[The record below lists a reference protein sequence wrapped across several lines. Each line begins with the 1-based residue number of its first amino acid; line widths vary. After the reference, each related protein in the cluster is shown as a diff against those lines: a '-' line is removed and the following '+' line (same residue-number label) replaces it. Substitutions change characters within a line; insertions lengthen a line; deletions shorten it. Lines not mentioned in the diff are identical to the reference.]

1 MLIMTIHNPDNQVDL
16 LKKGVSEILPG
27 EKDLAL
33 KLKEHKCLRIKFGVD
48 PTNFDLHL
56 GHTVPLRK
64 LKQFQNMEHKIFFLL
79 GTFTAQIGDPSGRPN
94 TRKPLTEEEVM
105 AFSRKYT
112 DQVLNRFLDP
122 ENTRV
127 VSNED
132 WLKAMTFEQVLKL
145 AARTTVARML
155 ERDDFAKRYK
165 KGMPIHLNEF
175 LYPLMQGWDSVVLGA
190 EVEIGETDQRF
201 NMLMGR
207 TLQGREGQT
216 SQVVMLLPL
225 LTGTDGKHKMSKSLN
240 NHIPINSAPLE
251 MFSKTMSI
259 PDEIMIE
266 WFELLTDLT
275 PQEIRKLSSDIDS
288 GNVHPKTAKK
298 KLSEE
303 IVKGLYSPIQ
313 AQKAQKEW
321 VRLHEQRNQIP
332 KDIQPFF
339 DDSLPGK
346 LWIVKL
352 IDRARLNLSGNEIRR
367 LIRQGAVRINDVPVQ
382 DVNAEIQLY
391 NGLIVSIGKKR
402 FRQLSM
408 N

>member
-1 MLIMTIHNPDNQVDL
+1 M
-16 LKKGVSEILPG
+16 
-27 EKDLAL
+27 AL

-64 LKQFQNMEHKIFFLL
+64 LKQFQSMGHKIFFLL

-127 VSNED
+127 VSNGD

-155 ERDDFAKRYK
+155 ERDDFESRYK
-165 KGMPIHLNEF
+165 KGMPIHLHEF
-175 LYPLMQGWDSVVLGA
+175 LYPLMQGWDSVVLEA
-190 EVEIGETDQRF
+190 EVEIGGTDQRF

-216 SQVVMLLPL
+216 PQVVMLLPL

-240 NHIPINSAPLE
+240 NHIPINAAPLE

-275 PQEIRKLSSDIDS
+275 SHEISKLSSGINS

-298 KLSEE
+298 KLAGE
-303 IVKGLYSPIQ
+303 IVNGLYSQ
-313 AQKAQKEW
+313 VEAQEARKEW
-321 VRLHEQRNQIP
+321 ERLHEQRNQIP
-332 KDIQPFF
+332 KDIQSFF
-339 DDSLPGK
+339 VNSLPDK
-346 LWIVKL
+346 LWIVRL

-367 LIRQGAVRINDVPVQ
+367 LIRQGAVRINHVPVRN
-382 DVNAEIQLY
+382 VNAEIQLH